1 MKSLTLLFIL
11 LAMISCRKEEGIWD
25 KLTPDEQDA
34 VRDRAQNQCLSSS
47 ANHFTEFKTT
57 SGDLFYDTSAY
68 AVGTTLN
75 HTFKEGTVTDYTHK
89 ITVWKVTATDVY
101 LLIFIDDSTDIYKFV
116 KIPKTTNEAMITELQ
131 AKYCDRGTTEDPD
144 FSLSTSGKTYTQV
157 NDFSTK
163 KNTHT
168 FTYSFSLLAYLS
180 VYKETRTEQPLD
192 TNGDATGTAT
202 TMTGTLSDPT
212 TETNIPEFDTY
223 AEYLSKYPTTTLCII
238 TTTLVATNVYDIPYE
253 LTCDATGATTFLSTE
268 L

>member
-1 MKSLTLLFIL
+1 LKSLTLLFIL
-11 LAMISCRKEEGIWD
+11 LTIISCRKEEGIWD
-25 KLTPDEQDA
+25 KLTPAEQDA
-34 VRDRAQNQCLSSS
+34 VRARAESQCLSTS
-47 ANHFTEFKTT
+47 AAHFSDFKTT
-57 SGDLFYDTSAY
+57 SGDLFYDTAAY
-68 AVGTTLN
+68 AVGTTFN
-75 HTFKEGTVTDYTHK
+75 HTFKEGEVTDYTHK

-131 AKYCDRGTTEDPD
+131 TKYCDRSATEDPD
-144 FSLSTSGKTYTQV
+144 FSLSTSAKTYTQV

-168 FTYSFSLLAYLS
+168 FTYSFSLLAFLS
-180 VYKETRTEQPLD
+180 SYKETRSEQPLD

-202 TMTGTLSDPT
+202 TMTGTLSEPT

-223 AEYLSKYPTTTLCII
+223 AEYLAKYPTATLCI
-238 TTTLVATNVYDIPYE
+238 VNSSYDIPYE
-253 LTCDATGATTFLSTE
+253 LVCDATGATTFLSAE